1 MAAVGSGI
9 ADGPPAARGFVL
21 GRRERSLAW
30 LGIAPFL
37 AFVALFLL
45 WPAGDVLVGAF
56 RGNEGGLTT
65 ANVAELFKPQYLD
78 AYETSIELSL
88 LSAALGTVLGG
99 LFAWA
104 VIRHGTPRLIRAAV
118 TAFSGVAAN
127 FGGIPL
133 AFAFIAT
140 LGTVGVVTRWLRD
153 VGIDLYGNGFSLFGF
168 WGLSIVYLYFQVP
181 LMLLVIAPALDG
193 LRREWRE
200 AAESLGA
207 PNWQYWLHVGLP
219 VLAPSFFGAFLLL
232 FGNSFSAYA
241 TAYALSGQSLNIV
254 PLVIGEVLNGNVLS
268 DPHLGQALALGMVV
282 VMAVTTVLYVLL
294 TRRVSRWTR

>member
-1 MAAVGSGI
+1 MSAVGSP
-9 ADGPPAARGFVL
+9 ADEKVAVARGFVL
-21 GRRERSLAW
+21 GRRPSPGW
-30 LGIAPFL
+30 IGVAPFL
-37 AFVALFLL
+37 CFVALFLI

-56 RGNEGGLTT
+56 RGDAGGFT
-65 ANVAELFKPQYLD
+65 VHGIGELFRPEYRR
-78 AYETSIELSL
+78 AYQLSIELSL
-88 LSAALGTVLGG
+88 LTAALGAVLGG

-104 VIRHGTPRLIRAAV
+104 AVRDGTPRLIRASV

-140 LGTVGVVTRWLRD
+140 LGTTGLVTRWLGD
-153 VGIDLYGNGFSLFGF
+153 GGIDLYAHGFSLFGF
-168 WGLSIVYLYFQVP
+168 WGLAVVYLYFQVP

-207 PNWQYWLHVGLP
+207 PNWRYWLHVGLP
-219 VLAPSFFGAFLLL
+219 VLAPSFLGAFLLL
-232 FGNSFSAYA
+232 FGNAFSAYA
-241 TAYALSGQSLNIV
+241 TAYALSGQSLSLV
-254 PLVIGEVLNGNVLS
+254 PLEIGEVLNGNTFS

-282 VMAVTTVLYVLL
+282 VMAITTAFYVLL
-294 TRRVSRWTR
+294 MRRVSRWTR